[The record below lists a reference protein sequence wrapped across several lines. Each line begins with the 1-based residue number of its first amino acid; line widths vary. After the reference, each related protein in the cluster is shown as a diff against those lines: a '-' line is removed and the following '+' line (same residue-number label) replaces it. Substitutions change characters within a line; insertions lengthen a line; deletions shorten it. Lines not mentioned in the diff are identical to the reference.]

1 MMPWPAEKH
10 FMYYDSNVMVYHAR
24 LLVQAPAAAEK
35 LGRAADLK
43 TSRRHTHTDT
53 QTQTHTH
60 THRYTDA
67 DTHTDKHTHTHAHR
81 HTHTLTAARP
91 LGLPSVPALLLPQVE
106 SRWNSGT
113 KMTMPTR
120 NPRPPPRG
128 LQNCRT
134 RTQHGHVH
142 HEAPEVAPE

>member
-60 THRYTDA
+60 RYTDA
-67 DTHTDKHTHTHAHR
+67 DTHTDTHTQTNTHTHTHTDT
-81 HTHTLTAARP
+81 HTHVDGRKATGPAIGPGTSAAAGGVSME
-91 LGLPSVPALLLPQVE
+91 LGDEDDDADEESTTSATWPAE
-106 SRWNSGT
+106 
-113 KMTMPTR
+113 
-120 NPRPPPRG
+120 
-128 LQNCRT
+128 LQNKDSART
-134 RTQHGHVH
+134 CT
-142 HEAPEVAPE
+142 P